1 MDRIEPRHLRAIGL
15 TVAFGLIAVGVT
27 TACFAP
33 RMVAMRAGFLSPDPF
48 FNAEAGR
55 GLTVLWQAEH
65 LGEPVPGLNAV
76 IRWRLLFP
84 AAAHFLRLSAFVHLA
99 SYPLGAILA
108 AAFSSHVIGRYDC
121 RPAARL
127 VGALAFTAN
136 HWFFTSIGWLGYAD
150 GWVALGLLALANSR
164 RLWPAVVAGLL
175 LPWADDR
182 LALGA
187 PLAIALRLWGRDAS
201 PLTPAG
207 FREAAILMAGPALAL
222 AGRVILEAFPATA
235 SAGRLEPLR
244 GSLPLYAFGAWETW
258 RAVWLSVGVGI
269 ATLISRHRQAGI
281 AIAGLA
287 GATFVVT
294 MLAANDVS
302 RAGVTLAP
310 LVVFGLVAVLSWRR
324 GLAAVAAL
332 AVANLFL
339 PATHVVVGMQIPI
352 RSLLHEWRALEQPP
366 PIYHPRT
373 YAVKAV
379 EAAQKADWPQAAADL
394 ARAQRLGPADGDV
407 VRATALVRWLRGD
420 RQAAIGALERR
431 VLDVPDDAESRKL
444 LTRFLE
450 AGDR

>member
-1 MDRIEPRHLRAIGL
+1 M
-15 TVAFGLIAVGVT
+15 
-27 TACFAP
+27 
-33 RMVAMRAGFLSPDPF
+33 
-48 FNAEAGR
+48 
-55 GLTVLWQAEH
+55 
-65 LGEPVPGLNAV
+65 
-76 IRWRLLFP
+76 
-84 AAAHFLRLSAFVHLA
+84 
-99 SYPLGAILA
+99 
-108 AAFSSHVIGRYDC
+108 IGRHDC

-127 VGALAFTAN
+127 LGALAFTAN

-150 GWVALGLLALANSR
+150 GWIALGLLAIAFSE

-182 LALGA
+182 LTLGA
-187 PLAIALRLWGRDAS
+187 PLAIAVRFWGREAS
-201 PLTPAG
+201 PLTPQG
-207 FREAAILMAGPALAL
+207 FREAAILVAGPALAL
-222 AGRVILEAFPATA
+222 AGRALLEAFPATA

-258 RAVWLSVGVGI
+258 RAVWLTVEVAI
-269 ATLISRHRQAGI
+269 ATLISLSRQTGI

-310 LVVFGLVAVLSWRR
+310 LVVFGLIAVLSWRR

-332 AVANLFL
+332 AVANLLL

-352 RSLLHEWRALEQPP
+352 RSLLQEWRTLEKPP

-373 YAVKAV
+373 YAIKAV
-379 EAAQKADWPQAAADL
+379 AAAQKADWPQSGVDL
-394 ARAQRLGPADGDV
+394 ALAQRLGPADGDV

-420 RQAAIGALERR
+420 RLAAIGVLEHR
-431 VLDVPDDAESRKL
+431 VQDVPDDAESRKL
-444 LTRFLE
+444 LTRFLT